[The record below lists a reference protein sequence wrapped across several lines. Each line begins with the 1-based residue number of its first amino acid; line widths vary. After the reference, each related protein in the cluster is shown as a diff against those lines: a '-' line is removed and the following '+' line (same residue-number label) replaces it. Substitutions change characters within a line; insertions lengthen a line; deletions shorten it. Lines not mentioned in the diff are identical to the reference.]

1 MFKVGR
7 AVVDAWSLC
16 ARRLGLSKDMR
27 LYVAGIVWT
36 THKYDGTLS
45 MRHHPNW
52 SADFVIMAGNV
63 AQFVT
68 RERQFPS
75 TPTNEIEFQLN
86 AMFRFTVLMSKFGV
100 YLNGVFGSRKETLD
114 ALKSIL
120 YKTPMP
126 SHGLVMID
134 HRTCGCTY
142 VQKELYTFG
151 DAMEFM
157 GCTHPD
163 SGVLVM
169 VYIPV
174 FGRMMYHTGN
184 GPFCASHVMLYPD
197 CNKRYF
203 TCRVER

>member
-126 SHGLVMID
+126 RPNLVLLSMD
-134 HRTCGCTY
+134 SKCGCSCT
-142 VQKELYTFG
+142 QCELDTFG
-151 DAMEFM
+151 NAVEF
-157 GCTHPD
+157 TRNKH
-163 SGVLVM
+163 
-169 VYIPV
+169 IHV
-174 FGRMMYHTGN
+174 FGRRVYRTGV
-184 GPFCASHVMLYPD
+184 GPD
-197 CNKRYF
+197 CANHVFLSRNLTKTYF
-203 TCRVER
+203 MCCT